1 MTNSILTELY
11 GILTKV
17 FSKSFYN
24 SEIRIKIISLANH
37 KIVITGGPST
47 GKTSIIKALEEDGFF
62 CFPEFIRSI
71 TQEAK
76 NNDAINIVSNP
87 IASVSDPYD
96 FNTQLING
104 RINQYK
110 DPIVNSKDIAFYDR
124 GIPDVLAYMD
134 LFKQTY
140 DAPFIKACKDYLYD
154 QIFLL
159 PPWKEIYIS
168 DAERYESF
176 EEAQQIH
183 HHLLETYTKFGYNCI
198 EVPFGN
204 VKERSTFILQH
215 TK

>member
-1 MTNSILTELY
+1 
-11 GILTKV
+11 
-17 FSKSFYN
+17 
-24 SEIRIKIISLANH
+24 LATH

-47 GKTSIIKALEEDGFF
+47 GKTSIINALEEDGYL

-71 TQEAK
+71 TQEVK
-76 NNDAINIVSNP
+76 NNDATIDIISNP

-96 FNTQLING
+96 FNTQLMNG
-104 RINQYK
+104 RIDQYK
-110 DPIVNSKDIAFYDR
+110 NPIANDKDIAFYDR

-140 DAPFIKACKDYLYD
+140 DAPFIRACKDYSYD

-159 PPWKEIYIS
+159 PPWKEIYTS

-215 TK
+215 VT

>member
-1 MTNSILTELY
+1 MVYL
-11 GILTKV
+11 
-17 FSKSFYN
+17 SKYFQN
-24 SEIRIKIISLANH
+24 HFIIPKFATKIISLANH

-76 NNDAINIVSNP
+76 NNNAIHIVSNP

-96 FNTQLING
+96 FNIQLMNG

-110 DPIVNSKDIAFYDR
+110 DPITNDMDIAFYDR

-134 LFKQTY
+134 LFKQSY
-140 DAPFIKACKDYLYD
+140 DAPFIKACRDYVYD
-154 QIFLL
+154 QVFLL

-215 TK
+215 VK